1 MFELPWS
8 TTLLLLGFPLFWIVY
23 TIVFLLRTRGWRD
36 DEREEDQ

>member
-23 TIVFLLRTRGWRD
+23 TIVFLWRTRAWRD
-36 DEREEDQ
+36 DEREEDR